1 MIDQKYDNMFEL
13 LLQYYKNWFS
23 VYMAKELIDIDME
36 VISFEE
42 IIEDYD
48 SSLNKIGKFLEQ
60 TPKGVDVRLPNENTE
75 NIIYTTNDFRSGN
88 TNDWVSTMETEIGT
102 ELGERFYIDLSWVRL
117 FYKRYTNT

>member
-1 MIDQKYDNMFEL
+1 MFEL
-13 LLQYYKNWFS
+13 LLQYYRELVFCLC
-23 VYMAKELIDIDME
+23 KELIDIDME

-88 TNDWVSTMETEIGT
+88 TNDW
-102 ELGERFYIDLSWVRL
+102 F
-117 FYKRYTNT
+117 N

>member
-1 MIDQKYDNMFEL
+1 MFEL

-60 TPKGVDVRLPNENTE
+60 TPK
-75 NIIYTTNDFRSGN
+75 
-88 TNDWVSTMETEIGT
+88 
-102 ELGERFYIDLSWVRL
+102 ELI
-117 FYKRYTNT
+117 

>member
-1 MIDQKYDNMFEL
+1 MFEL

-48 SSLNKIGKFLEQ
+48 SSLNKIGKF
-60 TPKGVDVRLPNENTE
+60 
-75 NIIYTTNDFRSGN
+75 SGKISYHMKIHL
-88 TNDWVSTMETEIGT
+88 VIIGT
-102 ELGERFYIDLSWVRL
+102 VNVGKAVFASHYLLWKKCVELNEPILILEHDVIFKENLLI
-117 FYKRYTNT
+117 